1 MKTSENP
8 GSAIDHGRFG
18 YARVSTRGQT
28 LEAQLSGLAE
38 ARIPPANV
46 FAEKKSGK
54 AGSPRPQWDDVR
66 SRLRPGD
73 TLVVTKLDRM
83 GRDMRETMETARSLQ
98 DLGAKL
104 EILSGPLAGVY
115 DPRGMGKIFFAML
128 AGFAELEREMMI
140 ERTLDGLVQAEA
152 EGRHGGRPSVI
163 SKDMMHI
170 ALGRRAEGE
179 SVTSIAKSL
188 KYNTASG
195 EERTVS
201 RRALYNAFK
210 AHDTERV
217 EGQIGLHRAA
227 CTRFRIPVPPHVVPW
242 ES

>member
-1 MKTSENP
+1 MHTRRLAKSTEKP
-8 GSAIDHGRFG
+8 GATAIDHGRFG

-28 LEAQLSGLAE
+28 LEVQLAALA
-38 ARIPPANV
+38 AVGVAPGNV

-54 AGSPRPQWDDVR
+54 DGGPRPQWEDVR

-73 TLVVTKLDRM
+73 TLVVSKLDRM
-83 GRDMRETMETARSLQ
+83 GRDMREIMETAWSLQ

-140 ERTLDGLVQAEA
+140 ERTLDGLAQAA
-152 EGRHGGRPSVI
+152 IEGRHGGRPPVI
-163 SKDMMHI
+163 SKDMMRI
-170 ALGRRAEGE
+170 ALGRRADGE
-179 SVTSIAKSL
+179 SVTSIAKNL
-188 KYNTASG
+188 KYETPSG

-201 RRALYNAFK
+201 RRALYNAF
-210 AHDTERV
+210 
-217 EGQIGLHRAA
+217 RAQLE
-227 CTRFRIPVPPHVVPW
+227 PG
-242 ES
+242 S

>member
-1 MKTSENP
+1 VAPAKHPAKAASDP
-8 GSAIDHGRFG
+8 IDYGRFG

-28 LEAQLSGLAE
+28 LEVQLAALDSAGVA
-38 ARIPPANV
+38 PANI
-46 FAEKKSGK
+46 FAEKKSGR
-54 AGSPRPQWDDVR
+54 AGSARPQWEDVR

-73 TLVVTKLDRM
+73 TLVVSKLDRM
-83 GRDMRETMETARSLQ
+83 GRDMRETMETAWSLQ

-140 ERTLDGLVQAEA
+140 ERTLDGLAQAAA
-152 EGRHGGRPSVI
+152 EGRHGGRPPVI
-163 SKDMMHI
+163 SKDMMRI
-170 ALGRRAEGE
+170 ALGRRADGE
-179 SVTSIAKSL
+179 SVTGIAKGL
-188 KYNTASG
+188 TYKTASG

-210 AHDTERV
+210 AHDAEQAET
-217 EGQIGLHRAA
+217 A
-227 CTRFRIPVPPHVVPW
+227 
-242 ES
+242 